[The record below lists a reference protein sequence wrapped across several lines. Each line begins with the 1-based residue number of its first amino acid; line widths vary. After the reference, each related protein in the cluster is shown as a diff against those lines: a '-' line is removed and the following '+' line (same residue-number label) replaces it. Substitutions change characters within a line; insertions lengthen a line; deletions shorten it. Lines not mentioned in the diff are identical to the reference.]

1 MSSTSSETSFQKV
14 CSRKERV
21 RCVSHADNSPSSEK
35 DIIFRLS
42 PESRR
47 IHASMK
53 WSETGFVPSF
63 QNTDAVLLKAS
74 KRTYEFCKQHR

>member
-1 MSSTSSETSFQKV
+1 MSSTSSETSFQKI
-14 CSRKERV
+14 CSRKECV
-21 RCVSHADNSPSSEK
+21 RCVSHTDNCLSSEQ